1 MSQSTTYID
10 TLRVLDQL
18 KLKGLSVTMY
28 DGEYSLIMP
37 ENPPSGVLSVLGIR
51 NVIPST
57 AFQLEWV
64 QPTEAGYVDT
74 INCDVLNAL
83 QEINSGAIFRTEYLE
98 STDLNIR
105 KVNGTERCA
114 FEVSP
119 DQTESLILYKLPPTR
134 SITEKQ
140 ILTQV
145 NGEMTWEDV
154 PDALPVPSGQLC
166 YYYEIVRNSNL
177 PSNGSIGG
185 LPLQIDM
192 FPEAIFSGDMIF
204 EIILSWYGYKEDGGV
219 QYLTLYM
226 SSGPYPTGGRF
237 LTPSVRDY
245 HYHSDSS
252 KNITNQLISWFKPD
266 SGVTFF
272 TISPSLLN
280 WSSNNLFVEKI
291 SLMVKPIGRQ
301 LT

>member
-1 MSQSTTYID
+1 
-10 TLRVLDQL
+10 
-18 KLKGLSVTMY
+18 
-28 DGEYSLIMP
+28 
-37 ENPPSGVLSVLGIR
+37 
-51 NVIPST
+51 
-57 AFQLEWV
+57 
-64 QPTEAGYVDT
+64 
-74 INCDVLNAL
+74 
-83 QEINSGAIFRTEYLE
+83 
-98 STDLNIR
+98 
-105 KVNGTERCA
+105 
-114 FEVSP
+114 
-119 DQTESLILYKLPPTR
+119 
-134 SITEKQ
+134 
-140 ILTQV
+140 
-145 NGEMTWEDV
+145 MTWEDV